1 MTNGSTFSFMSR
13 DNVRYVT
20 FAVSTWSSIAV
31 IALCFLPKCLWSTA
45 YVSDE
50 IGYQCL
56 LYNQAGIQRWK
67 CTTYFS
73 ISLLGVSQRG
83 TSWVSVTVLT
93 VHKVFLGFCQS
104 THLPSPWAQKLLQ
117 CSLVPVVPICTV
129 PHCKTEVC
137 IFSLSLYLPCL
148 TELSCCSQHTHFQ
161 IHFKLCPF
169 IFCIYSLFKP
179 TTGTFL
185 HISNIIFF
193 VAFHVRGIVFLLSH
207 VCHCKP

>member
-1 MTNGSTFSFMSR
+1 MVCHFCSQYMKL
-13 DNVRYVT
+13 YCCY
-20 FAVSTWSSIAV
+20 SSMFCSKTSLV
-31 IALCFLPKCLWSTA
+31 YSL
-45 YVSDE
+45 SDE

-56 LYNQAGIQRWK
+56 LYNQAAIQGWK

-83 TSWVSVTVLT
+83 TRWLSVTVLT
-93 VHKVFLGFCQS
+93 VPQSFLGFCWS

-129 PHCKTEVC
+129 PHCETEVC
-137 IFSLSLYLPCL
+137 IFRLSLLYLPCL

-169 IFCIYSLFKP
+169 
-179 TTGTFL
+179 
-185 HISNIIFF
+185 
-193 VAFHVRGIVFLLSH
+193 VFLFTLCSSH
-207 VCHCKP
+207 LQGHFGIFAI